1 MSCVRLARHFLGK
14 MLAAN
19 WGRIVLISSEVA
31 ERPLPHMIAYSV
43 SKASQVNLARGLA
56 ELTKGSNVTVN
67 SVLPG
72 PTWTGACATIL
83 PIAGL
88 RPLRE
93 SQSRVGVP
101 TPAGRSS
108 PGAACSRT
116 PRLVCA
122 RAHVV
127 IHQYSYPARHFD
139 IHNPLLAEGVE
150 EYMKGFATLKG
161 QSLEEACRLYFKEN
175 ETTSL
180 LQRYIQPAEVA
191 NVVLFLGS
199 QLGSALNGHAQ
210 KVEGGLIRHV

>member
-1 MSCVRLARHFLGK
+1 MSCVRLARRFLGK

-72 PTWTGACATIL
+72 PTWTGAYAMISTLQIETSLRVASSSWCPTSSGAFKPESSSMPSDTAAL
-83 PIAGL
+83 L
-88 RPLRE
+88 RP
-93 SQSRVGVP
+93 GP
-101 TPAGRSS
+101 RSHAS
-108 PGAACSRT
+108 ILIPC
-116 PRLVCA
+116 PPL
-122 RAHVV
+122 
-127 IHQYSYPARHFD
+127 P
-139 IHNPLLAEGVE
+139 HNPLLAEGVE